1 MFQTLRYALE
11 NILVC
16 YGHLIWVCRLSFAV
30 YLNMCKFRTCDALI
44 QKYGK
49 IVFLQIMISN
59 VAFFTTIEFVG
70 MCEKVLAM

>member
-1 MFQTLRYALE
+1 
-11 NILVC
+11 
-16 YGHLIWVCRLSFAV
+16 
-30 YLNMCKFRTCDALI
+30 MCKFCTCDALI

-70 MCEKVLAM
+70 MCKKVLAMKENKRGQPWWLSS